1 MLGQSAAGASLC
13 YNVKMDLAT
22 FRRLT
27 PQALQGRLEEELQWE
42 WELVRDR
49 DPEAAAFC
57 AAYALEHD
65 QRTRRLERAVSQ
77 RVQPAPESPMTV
89 IVPRYWVFMVMGAC
103 VVGATVAAAIMISI
117 LGPRIAERA
126 RANAA
131 PRITPGANAPEVAAN
146 SAPRVGTQPESS
158 PRPTQNRPQDP
169 LAQEPPPVEKPAPQ
183 APVGVVE
190 SLRDGAFRCRARGQ
204 TTWSEGQEGAALF
217 AGDRLRVSRGSLVL
231 RAAETRV
238 TCREGAEIELSRDWS
253 SAGFTLHAG
262 QALFARGEPT
272 PVTLKFGQ
280 GVLRFGEAA
289 FALQAELGT
298 SELSLVSGRL
308 QIEHISGSSELAAP
322 AFVLIGTRISVTAL
336 DGARAATIEADLLG
350 PRRTHLA
357 WDFESGDL
365 PCPGGR
371 RVTPGFKESRGA
383 LGSGLEF
390 AWLGGESAQRFRPAP
405 TARLRFAFRTNAPV
419 VRVSFVAGLGAQ
431 AQNWS
436 TTIVVKTPGQW
447 QQADLTLGE
456 FVRMDKGIQ
465 TWQGRECHSL
475 QFRMRFD
482 DRSPIMPSER
492 ELQIDDVEIYSQS

>member
-1 MLGQSAAGASLC
+1 MLGQSASGASLC
-13 YNVKMDLAT
+13 YNAAMDLAT

-27 PQALQGRLEEELQWE
+27 PQALQGRLDEELQLE
-42 WELVRDR
+42 WEQARDQ

-57 AAYALEHD
+57 TAYALEHD

-77 RVQPAPESPMTV
+77 RLQPALESPRTV
-89 IVPRYWVFMVMGAC
+89 IVPRYWVFMVVGAC

-126 RANAA
+126 RASAT
-131 PRITPGANAPEVAAN
+131 PRITPGVNAPEVAAN
-146 SAPRVGTQPESS
+146 NAPRIPALPESS
-158 PRPTQNRPQDP
+158 PQPKANRPP
-169 LAQEPPPVEKPAPQ
+169 EPPPRDPPPVDKPAAQ
-183 APVGVVE
+183 TPVGVVE
-190 SLRDGAFRCRARGQ
+190 SLRDGAFRCRSRGQ
-204 TTWSEGQEGAALF
+204 STWSEGQEGTKLF

-238 TCREGAEIELSRDWS
+238 TCREGAEIELAKDWAN
-253 SAGFTLHAG
+253 AGFTLHGG
-262 QALFARGEPT
+262 QALFARSEGPS
-272 PVTLKFGQ
+272 VTLHFGQ

-308 QIEHISGSSELAAP
+308 QIEHVSGLNELAAP
-322 AFVLIGTRISVTAL
+322 AFVLIGTRISVQAL
-336 DGARAATIEADLLG
+336 ETSKAAMLEAELLG

-365 PCPGGR
+365 PCPSGR
-371 RVTPGFKESRGA
+371 RVTPGFKDSRGA
-383 LGSGLEF
+383 LGSSLEF
-390 AWLGGESAQRFRPAP
+390 AWLGGESAQRFRPTP
-405 TARLRFAFRTNAPV
+405 SARLRFAFRTNAPV

-436 TTIVVKTPGQW
+436 ASIQVKAPGQW
-447 QQADLTLGE
+447 QQVDLALAE
-456 FVRMDKGIQ
+456 FVRTDKGIQ

-482 DRSPIMPSER
+482 ERSPVMPSER
-492 ELQIDDVEIYSQS
+492 ELQIDDVEVYSQS